1 MKTFSVIWEIR
12 YYDHEPEKVF
22 FEVIDEDWEN
32 LDALLD
38 DLRDNAIDREPEN
51 SCPFGLGDFETEW
64 ILIEDEDGKEVWRD
78 KYYSHFEDKD
88 WLEYNKKRK

>member
-1 MKTFSVIWEIR
+1 MYQRGTLRLRRSGEYAEQHHLLFAAQQTSLVLGHEDHTIEEIT
-12 YYDHEPEKVF
+12 E
-22 FEVIDEDWEN
+22 
-32 LDALLD
+32 
-38 DLRDNAIDREPEN
+38 
-51 SCPFGLGDFETEW
+51 SCETEW